1 MLRNYKNQKLQDM
14 EPHKGVQYET
24 DELTGDKLFADHD
37 YDGIKE
43 LDNKLPKWWLWLF
56 YITIAFAAIYVLR
69 YHVMGWAPLQEEEY
83 EQEMAEARMAI
94 GSRQSASA
102 LDASTVT
109 RLTDEASLAA
119 GKQIYDQSCSVCH
132 LAQGQGLVGPNL
144 TDEYWI
150 HGCSIGDIYNIIVV
164 GVPEKGMISWESQ
177 LKAEQIQQVASYI
190 MGMKGTNP
198 PNPKEPQGEI
208 CE

>member
-1 MLRNYKNQKLQDM
+1 M

-83 EQEMAEARMAI
+83 EQEMAEARMAF